1 MNYWLFKSEPFKYSF
16 DDLKKDGTTHWDGV
30 RNHLAAKHMRTMKV
44 GDKGF
49 FYHSNEGL
57 EIVGTVTVTKEYYPD
72 PTDPKGKFIMVDVKY
87 DSHLKRPVTL
97 KEIKADPALSEMALV
112 KLMRLSVGPVR
123 EEEWDHIIEMSKN

>member
-87 DSHLKRPVTL
+87 DSPLKRPVTL